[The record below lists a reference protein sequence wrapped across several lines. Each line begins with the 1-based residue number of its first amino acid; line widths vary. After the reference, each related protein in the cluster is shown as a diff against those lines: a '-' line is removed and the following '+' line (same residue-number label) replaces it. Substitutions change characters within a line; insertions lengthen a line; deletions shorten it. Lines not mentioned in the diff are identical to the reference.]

1 MPSGSPERH
10 RPMLSIAR
18 GFLITACLATAL
30 AAASRPVA
38 ATRAGADTVPPKSAG
53 IDLRLEVA
61 KQWETKGEYDKAV
74 QELRLYLSE
83 HPENPGPI
91 YARVGGLRLKQG
103 NYKLAGE
110 NFKIALAKDPSLAD
124 ARAGLALAYEKQ
136 GEKAKAEEERKKL
149 AAMSGAKP
157 TAMPQAAPAPATVA
171 AKPAAASDELPPPPR
186 ESGSAVPIAGG
197 DEAFSPA
204 LDSGSSKGGE
214 GIYADKDFL
223 AALEAYKAGKLDA
236 MAAPLRRCLSRHP
249 GHPGAFYLG
258 GVMRFDKGDYAKA
271 LFNFKRALAYPDR
284 GFNAH
289 YYMGRIYQKQ
299 ERFPQ
304 ATAEFRDYLKTT
316 RSAPGRKQAEAFMAQ
331 MGEGTA
337 AATPGASATPGNPA
351 PSGAPAPAG
360 APASPGQKPPAAAK
374 APAAAQLKETTAK
387 DAAHESGAPEEAANP
402 AGKDGKPAVSA
413 KPTAPAQPAA
423 KTPPQPVP
431 PSEAKALV
439 LGRDGSFLF
448 LIPDP
453 ESASGK
459 KMHEAHLLAKNDKF
473 EKAIAAL
480 KEVMLGYGGS
490 DNAQAAGLDMAS
502 VYLQLGLWDQA
513 AERAADQT
521 GSAPQDSAKFHDAAQ
536 YLSALAALGMKDG
549 EKAEKALLKIKPG
562 APDGPAQVEV
572 EYRLAQAGALQN
584 DAKKS
589 AGYLEKGYANAKDPA
604 RKAGYAR
611 DLGGLHAKYGAL
623 DKALAWYGKATAEC
637 QDPKDSLLA
646 DLCAEVKLRMA
657 DLAFRKKDWK
667 GAMAQ
672 YRQFAAK
679 WPGHKE
685 AAWVH
690 YQMANIYKTTGNLE
704 SALNEYKRV
713 IDNYPDSYWASQAK
727 WKREDAIW
735 RKEYEEVLD

>member
-1 MPSGSPERH
+1 
-10 RPMLSIAR
+10 MLSIAR
-18 GFLITACLATAL
+18 GFLIVGSLASAL
-30 AAASRPVA
+30 AAASRPSA
-38 ATRAGADTVPPKSAG
+38 PPRPAPASRIGADTASPKSPG

-61 KQWETKGEYDKAV
+61 RQWEAKGEYDKAV

-110 NFKIALAKDPSLAD
+110 NFKIALAKDPALAD
-124 ARAGLALAYEKQ
+124 ARAGLILAYEKQ
-136 GEKAKAEEERKKL
+136 GEKAKADEERKKL
-149 AAMSGAKP
+149 AAMTGAKSP
-157 TAMPQAAPAPATVA
+157 PKAQAEPMPAAAA
-171 AKPAAASDELPPPPR
+171 AKPAAAPDDLPPPPV
-186 ESGSAVPIAGG
+186 ENGSAVAIASG

-204 LDSGSSKGGE
+204 LDSVSSKGAE

-258 GVMRFDKGDYAKA
+258 GVMRFDKGEYAKA

-304 ATAEFRDYLKTT
+304 AETEFHDYLKST
-316 RSAPGRKQAEAFMAQ
+316 RSPAGRKQAEAFLAQ
-331 MGEGTA
+331 MGDSN
-337 AATPGASATPGNPA
+337 ASATPGA
-351 PSGAPAPAG
+351 
-360 APASPGQKPPAAAK
+360 PAAAK
-374 APAAAQLKETTAK
+374 APATAELKETTAK
-387 DAAHESGAPEEAANP
+387 DAAHESGETEGAGGP
-402 AGKDGKPAVSA
+402 AGKDGKPAASA
-413 KPTAPAQPAA
+413 KAAPAQPAA
-423 KTPPQPVP
+423 KAPPQPVP

-439 LGRDGSFLF
+439 LGRDGGFLF

-459 KMHEAHLLAKNDKF
+459 KLREAHLLAKNDKF

-490 DNAQAAGLDMAS
+490 DNAQAAGLDLAS
-502 VYLQLGLWDQA
+502 IYLQLGLWDQA
-513 AERAADQT
+513 GGRAADQA
-521 GSAPQDSAKFHDAAQ
+521 GAGPQDSAKFHAAAQ
-536 YLSALAALGMKDG
+536 YLAALAALGMKDG

-562 APDGPAQVEV
+562 APDGPAQE
-572 EYRLAQAGALQN
+572 EIDYRLAQAGALQN
-584 DAKKS
+584 DPKKS
-589 AGYLEKGYANAKDPA
+589 AGYLEKGYANSKDPA

-623 DKALAWYGKATAEC
+623 DKALAWYGKASGEC
-637 QDPKDSLLA
+637 QDPKDSALA

-679 WPGHKE
+679 WPGHKD

>member
-1 MPSGSPERH
+1 
-10 RPMLSIAR
+10 MLSIAR
-18 GFLITACLATAL
+18 GFLIAGSLATAL
-30 AAASRPVA
+30 AAVSRPSAAPRPVA
-38 ATRAGADTVPPKSAG
+38 ASRVGADSAVPKSTG

-110 NFKIALAKDPSLAD
+110 NFKIALAKDPSLVD
-124 ARAGLALAYEKQ
+124 ARAGLVLAYEKQ

-149 AAMSGAKP
+149 AAMSGAKSMT
-157 TAMPQAAPAPATVA
+157 TAQSAPAPAGPATAA
-171 AKPAAASDELPPPPR
+171 AKPPAASDDLPPPPG
-186 ESGSAVPIAGG
+186 EHGSAVPIASG
-197 DEAFSPA
+197 DETFSPA
-204 LDSGSSKGGE
+204 LDSGTSKGGE

-304 ATAEFRDYLKTT
+304 ATAEFHDYLKST
-316 RSAPGRKQAEAFMAQ
+316 RSTAGRKQAEAFLGQ
-331 MGEGTA
+331 MGEG
-337 AATPGASATPGNPA
+337 N
-351 PSGAPAPAG
+351 APAPAG
-360 APASPGQKPPAAAK
+360 APASSG
-374 APAAAQLKETTAK
+374 APAPSEAKEPATAQLKETTAK
-387 DAAHESGAPEEAANP
+387 EAAHESGAPEGAGRP
-402 AGKDGKPAVSA
+402 AGKEGMPASA
-413 KPTAPAQPAA
+413 KPAASAQPPA
-423 KTPPQPVP
+423 KAQPVP

-459 KMHEAHLLAKNDKF
+459 KLHEAHLLAKNDKF

-490 DNAQAAGLDMAS
+490 DNALAAGLDLAS

-513 AERAADQT
+513 GERAADQM
-521 GSAPQDSAKFHDAAQ
+521 GSSPQDSAKFHDAAQ

-562 APDGPAQVEV
+562 APDGPAKEEV

-584 DAKKS
+584 DPKKS
-589 AGYLEKGYANAKDPA
+589 AGYLEKGYANSKDPV

-623 DKALAWYGKATAEC
+623 DKALGWYGKATGEC
-637 QDPKDSLLA
+637 QDPKDSVLA